1 MSFSPKAVASVRI
14 SLSIMQPD
22 VPYGGNLTA
31 YVVVSNSAWHA
42 YDLNV
47 PSQVTSNI
55 RTSALSGCGW
65 NHPFG
70 IALYSGFINPNNITN
85 ATMPLQLWQPGL
97 YSCPSE
103 TALSTYYLPARSTN
117 YTKISIDGFW
127 NGSKAG
133 NSSENWTFESLP
145 VGNYTL
151 IAQDYWR
158 QARCRTPLKA
168 RHHGARAM
176 ASLERSGRRE
186 RPSGNVLLLSWHHR
200 CTTLKCASASCLQ

>member
-1 MSFSPKAVASVRI
+1 MAFERARYSKVLVLALVAWVAFLGYHYFYAPGPMSFSPKAVASVRI
-14 SLSIMQPD
+14 SLSITQPD

-158 QARCRTPLKA
+158 QDALAHFSVVQR
-168 RHHGARAM
+168 
-176 ASLERSGRRE
+176 
-186 RPSGNVLLLSWHHR
+186 
-200 CTTLKCASASCLQ
+200 